1 MKKTLFVKII
11 LILLLLIVCVF
22 VFLKFYNNK
31 EISTTNLIT
40 NEEEVIYNSNIIKD
54 INYTSKDLRGNEY
67 ILTAKEGEIDLINSD
82 IIFLKDVTA
91 YINLLKNSEVI
102 VVTSDYGKYNTLNYD
117 TIFSNNVK
125 VDYID
130 NLITSEYL
138 DFSMINKLLII
149 SNNVVYKNLKNILKA
164 DVVEVDITTKDTNI
178 FMYNSKE
185 KVKIES
191 LN

>member
-1 MKKTLFVKII
+1 M
-11 LILLLLIVCVF
+11 
-22 VFLKFYNNK
+22 
-31 EISTTNLIT
+31 
-40 NEEEVIYNSNIIKD
+40 
-54 INYTSKDLRGNEY
+54 
-67 ILTAKEGEIDLINSD
+67 
-82 IIFLKDVTA
+82 TA

-130 NLITSEYL
+130 NLITGEYL
-138 DFSMINKLLII
+138 DFSMMNKLLII
-149 SNNVVYKNLKNILKA
+149 SKNVVYKNLKNILKA
-164 DVVEVDITTKDTNI
+164 DVVEVDIITKDTNI
-178 FMYNSKE
+178 FMYDSKE

>member
-1 MKKTLFVKII
+1 MKRTYLKTTLII
-11 LILLLLIVCVF
+11 VVLATLSLLIF
-22 VFLKFYNNK
+22 SKFSKKKEDLASIETNN
-31 EISTTNLIT
+31 
-40 NEEEVIYNSNIIKD
+40 NEEIVYNSNLIKD
-54 INYTSKDLRGNEY
+54 ISYTSEDLKGNKYE
-67 ILTAKEGEIDLINSD
+67 LFAKEGEIDLTNSN

-130 NLITSEYL
+130 NLITGEYL
-138 DFSMINKLLII
+138 DFSMMNKLLII
-149 SNNVVYKNLKNILKA
+149 SKNVVYKNLKNILKA
-164 DVVEVDITTKDTNI
+164 DVVEVDIITKDTNI
-178 FMYNSKE
+178 FMYDSKE

>member
-1 MKKTLFVKII
+1 MIRKYLKTTLTIV
-11 LILLLLIVCVF
+11 LLISLSLF
-22 VFLKFYNNK
+22 IFSKFSKKK
-31 EISTTNLIT
+31 EDLALIDSSDD
-40 NEEEVIYNSNIIKD
+40 EIVYNSNLIKD
-54 INYTSKDLRGNEY
+54 ISYTSEDLKGNKYE
-67 ILTAKEGEIDLINSD
+67 LFAKEGEIDLTNSNV
-82 IIFLKDVTA
+82 IFLKDVTA

-130 NLITSEYL
+130 NLITGEYL
-138 DFSMINKLLII
+138 DFSMMNKLLII
-149 SNNVVYKNLKNILKA
+149 SKNVVYKNLKNILKA
-164 DVVEVDITTKDTNI
+164 DVVEVDIITKDTNI
-178 FMYNSKE
+178 FMYDSKK

>member
-1 MKKTLFVKII
+1 MIRKYLKTTLTIV
-11 LILLLLIVCVF
+11 LLISLSLF
-22 VFLKFYNNK
+22 IFSKFSKKK
-31 EISTTNLIT
+31 EDSALIDSSDD
-40 NEEEVIYNSNIIKD
+40 EIVYNSNLIKD
-54 INYTSKDLRGNEY
+54 ISYTSEDLKGNKYE
-67 ILTAKEGEIDLINSD
+67 LFAKEGEIDLTNSNV
-82 IIFLKDVTA
+82 IFLKDVTA

-130 NLITSEYL
+130 NLITGEYL
-138 DFSMINKLLII
+138 DFSMMNKLLII
-149 SNNVVYKNLKNILKA
+149 SKNVVYKNLKNILKA
-164 DVVEVDITTKDTNI
+164 DVVEVDIITKDTNI
-178 FMYNSKE
+178 FMYDSKE

>member
-1 MKKTLFVKII
+1 MIRKYLKTTLTIV
-11 LILLLLIVCVF
+11 LLISLSLF
-22 VFLKFYNNK
+22 IFSKFSKKK
-31 EISTTNLIT
+31 EDLALIDSSDD
-40 NEEEVIYNSNIIKD
+40 EIVYNSNLIKD
-54 INYTSKDLRGNEY
+54 ISYTSEDLKGNKYE
-67 ILTAKEGEIDLINSD
+67 LFAKEGEIDLTNSNV
-82 IIFLKDVTA
+82 IFLKDVTA

-130 NLITSEYL
+130 NLITGEYL
-138 DFSMINKLLII
+138 DFSMMNKLLII
-149 SNNVVYKNLKNILKA
+149 SKNVVYKNLKNILKA
-164 DVVEVDITTKDTNI
+164 DVVEVDIITKDTNI
-178 FMYNSKE
+178 FMYDSKE